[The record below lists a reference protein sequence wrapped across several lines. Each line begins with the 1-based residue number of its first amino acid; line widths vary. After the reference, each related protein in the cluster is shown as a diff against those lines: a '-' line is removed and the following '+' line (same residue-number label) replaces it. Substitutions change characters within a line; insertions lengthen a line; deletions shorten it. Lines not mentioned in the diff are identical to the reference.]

1 MHRLAAL
8 LTILALALPA
18 AAIAAAI
25 AAAPY
30 CAQGTE
36 PSFTFGFAQLKSLLG
51 DTMGDPL
58 ECIHANPDNGDILQQ
73 TSTGLSF
80 YRLSTNTATFTD
92 GWSHWAWTAEGLV
105 YWTGSDID
113 PPGTVVPATPEPGP
127 TATRTPTATPVPTA
141 TPTPATSLRDDYSS
155 AAISLFRDAAFTSSG
170 KESRLLRWDSP
181 VVVSVGGSPTS
192 DDITTVHANLQDI
205 TAATGHPIPVAEE
218 GEASNVQVI
227 FGLQRDF
234 GLWLPG
240 AVYTDRTVGLARRWW
255 NNFRM
260 TQSTIVVDFTRSGW
274 ERNNLVIHEIAHAFG
289 MLHADGDSDSV
300 YFPFLTGKFERF
312 RPLDLEVMK
321 LLYDDRITPGMTLA
335 DFDALVAG

>member
-8 LTILALALPA
+8 LTILALALPT
-18 AAIAAAI
+18 AAI

-113 PPGTVVPATPEPGP
+113 PPGTVVPATPDPGP
-127 TATRTPTATPVPTA
+127 TATHTPTATPVATV
-141 TPTPATSLRDDYSS
+141 TPTPATSLRDNYSS

-170 KESRLLRWDSP
+170 KEYGLLRWDSP
-181 VVVSVGGSPTS
+181 VVVSIGGSPTS

-205 TAATGHPIPVAEE
+205 TAATGHPIRVAGE
-218 GEASNVQVI
+218 GEASNVQVL

-234 GLWLPG
+234 RLWLPG
-240 AVYTDRTVGLARRWW
+240 AVYTDITVGLARRWW
-255 NNFRM
+255 TNFRM

-335 DFDALVAG
+335 DFDSLVAG